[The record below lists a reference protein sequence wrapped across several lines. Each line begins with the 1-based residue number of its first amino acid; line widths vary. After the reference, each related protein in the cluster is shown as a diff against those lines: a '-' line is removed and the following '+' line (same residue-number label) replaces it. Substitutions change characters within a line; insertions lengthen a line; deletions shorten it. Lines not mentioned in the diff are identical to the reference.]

1 MNKNKSLK
9 KIIIIISIIATFFII
24 FFYITKSKKIK
35 IGNNISNQ
43 EIIENILNISSYETI
58 IEVEV
63 NSNKNINKYII
74 KQTYE
79 KTGKSE
85 QEILEPENMQ
95 GTKITKIENELK
107 LENTKLNITKIY
119 NNYPYM
125 TDNCMDL
132 NTFLESYE
140 QSEKQEY
147 SEKDNE
153 IILEI
158 ENKQNP
164 YTQYR
169 KLYISKETGK
179 PTKMEIKDNS
189 KKTLV
194 YILYKEVKFR

>member
-9 KIIIIISIIATFFII
+9 KIIIIISIIATFFIT

-85 QEILEPENMQ
+85 QEILEPENIQ

-125 TDNCMDL
+125 TDNCIDL

-140 QSEKQEY
+140 KSEKQEY

>member
-1 MNKNKSLK
+1 MNLNKSLK
-9 KIIIIISIIATFFII
+9 NIIIIISIIATFFII